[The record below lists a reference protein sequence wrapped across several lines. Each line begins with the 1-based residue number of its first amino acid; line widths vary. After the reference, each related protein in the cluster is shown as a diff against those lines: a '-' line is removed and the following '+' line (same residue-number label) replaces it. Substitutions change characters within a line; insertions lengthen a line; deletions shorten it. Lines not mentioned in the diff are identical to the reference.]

1 MNRPEILAPAGSIES
16 LRAAV
21 NCGADAVYLGAK
33 ALNARRNAGNFDD
46 DALAEAVRYAH
57 LHGVKI
63 LQTLNIVMFDHEV
76 DELLRAAETAA
87 RLGVDAAIVQ
97 DWGVLSLLKEAV
109 PELPLFASTQMAVH
123 NLAGAKMAEQM
134 GCKRVVLARELT
146 AGEIAHIVKNS
157 SAQTEVFVH
166 GALCMSV
173 SGQCYMSAMLGR
185 RSGNRGLCAQP
196 CRLPFACGESTHALS
211 LKDLSLIE
219 RVRELAALGVSSL
232 KIEGRM
238 KRPEYVAAAVTA
250 LRQALHGDS
259 PDIDRLRSVFS
270 RSGFTTGYFDDK
282 RDKMMF
288 GIRQKEDVA
297 AATGVLGALS
307 QLAER
312 DIGAV
317 AVEGAF
323 TACADEPMSLALRDR
338 DKNSVFVE
346 GEIPQAAHT
355 KPTDEG
361 RVRQSLMKTGGTPF
375 HFSDLDISLSD
386 GLMIP
391 VSQLNALRRE
401 AFDRLSALRS
411 ALRPHRFYAV
421 RTALEA
427 TAPPAPR
434 IPIPP
439 ALRARCRV
447 DQLTQTL
454 LDCCDSVILPLRE
467 VAEGIRRG
475 VSPARIT
482 AEIPRILFTGETEA
496 ARQLRAVA
504 ALGVTRAWCGNLG
517 AVWLAKQAGLDCCGG
532 WSLNLTNS
540 HALKAAAKIGLTE
553 TELSFELSLQQVR
566 QLRGKI
572 PLGLVAY
579 GALPLMTFRNC
590 PVRAQIGCARCDR
603 KQTLTDR
610 KGVSFAV
617 RCDDP
622 MPQAGVSELYNS
634 VPLYLADRRQELD
647 GLSFITLW
655 FTDESPAQCGRIAA
669 AYAGQ
674 GDAAPPKDYTRG
686 LYYRTVL

>member
-1 MNRPEILAPAGSIES
+1 MNRPEILAPAGSLEA

-46 DALAEAVRYAH
+46 EELAEAVRYAH
-57 LHGVKI
+57 LHGAKI
-63 LQTLNIVMFDHEV
+63 FQTLNIVMFDSEV

-87 RLGVDAAIVQ
+87 KLGVDAAIVQ
-97 DWGVLSLLKEAV
+97 DWGVLSLLKRTV
-109 PELPLFASTQMAVH
+109 PELPRFASTQMAVH
-123 NLAGAKMAEQM
+123 NLAGAQMAERM

-146 AGEIAHIVKNS
+146 AGEIAHIIKNS

-173 SGQCYMSAMLGR
+173 SGQCYLSAMLGG

-196 CRLPFACGESTHALS
+196 CRLPFACGESGHALS

-250 LRQALHGDS
+250 LRQALDGEQ

-282 RDKMMF
+282 RDGAMF
-288 GIRQKEDVA
+288 GIRQKEDVTA
-297 AATGVLGALS
+297 ASGVLGALS
-307 QLAER
+307 QLAGR

-323 TACADEPMSLALRDR
+323 TACENEPMSLALRDG

-346 GEIPQAAHT
+346 GELPQAAHT
-355 KPTDEG
+355 KPTDEA

-375 HFSDLDISLSD
+375 HFSDLDIILSD

-401 AFDRLSALRS
+401 AFDRLSALRE
-411 ALRPHRFYAV
+411 APRPHRFYPGRA
-421 RTALEA
+421 ALDCA
-427 TAPPAPR
+427 TVPAPPR
-434 IPIPP
+434 P
-439 ALRARCRV
+439 ALRARCRAG
-447 DQLTQTL
+447 QLTKAL

-467 VAEGIRRG
+467 AAEGIRRG
-475 VSPARIT
+475 VSPARVI
-482 AEIPRILFTGETEA
+482 AEIPRILFTGEEEA
-496 ARQLRAVA
+496 ARQLKALR
-504 ALGVTRAWCGNLG
+504 ALGVSRAWCGNIG
-517 AVWLAKQAGLDCCGG
+517 AVQLAKQAGLACCGG

-540 HALKAAAKIGLTE
+540 HALAAAAELGLTE
-553 TELSFELSLQQVR
+553 TELSFELSLPQVK
-566 QLRGKI
+566 QLRSPM

-579 GALPLMTFRNC
+579 GALPLMAFRNC
-590 PVRAQIGCARCDR
+590 PVRARIGCARCDR
-603 KQTLTDR
+603 KQALTDR
-610 KGVSFAV
+610 KGITFAV
-617 RCDDP
+617 RCDDWGP
-622 MPQAGVSELYNS
+622 HTGVSELYNS
-634 VPLYLADRRQELD
+634 VPLYLADRRGELD
-647 GLSFITLW
+647 GLAFLTLW

-674 GDAAPPKDYTRG
+674 GDDTPPQDYTRG

>member
-1 MNRPEILAPAGSIES
+1 MNRPEILAPAGSIDS

-46 DALAEAVRYAH
+46 EQLAEAVGYAH

-63 LQTLNIVMFDHEV
+63 LQTLNIVMFDNEV

-87 RLGVDAAIVQ
+87 KLGVDAAIVQ

-146 AGEIAHIVKNS
+146 AGEIGHIVKNS
-157 SAQTEVFVH
+157 SVQTEVFVH

-173 SGQCYMSAMLGR
+173 SGQCYMSAMLGG

-196 CRLPFACGESTHALS
+196 CRLPFACGGSTHALS

-250 LRQALHGDS
+250 LRQALDGDS

-270 RSGFTTGYFDDK
+270 RSGFTTGYFDGK
-282 RDKMMF
+282 RDGAMF
-288 GIRQKEDVA
+288 GTRQKEDVT
-297 AATGVLGALS
+297 AATGVLGTLL

-323 TACADEPMSLALRDR
+323 TAYQNEPMSLALRDM

-346 GEIPQAAHT
+346 GEIPQVAHT
-355 KPTDEG
+355 KPTDQA

-401 AFDRLSALRS
+401 AFDRLTALRS
-411 ALRPHRFYAV
+411 TPRPHRFYAA
-421 RTALEA
+421 RRALEGA
-427 TAPPAPR
+427 APPVP
-434 IPIPP
+434 PQP
-439 ALRARCRV
+439 ALRARCRI
-447 DQLTQTL
+447 DQLTRPL
-454 LDCCDSVILPLRE
+454 LDCCDSIILPLRE
-467 VAEGIRRG
+467 AAEGIRLG
-475 VSPARIT
+475 VSPARIIV
-482 AEIPRILFTGETEA
+482 EIPRVLFTGETEA
-496 ARQLRAVA
+496 ARLLKALA

-517 AVWLAKQAGLDCCGG
+517 AVWLAKEAGLDCCGG

-540 HALKAAAKIGLTE
+540 HALKAAAEIGLTE
-553 TELSFELSLQQVR
+553 AELSFELSLSQAR
-566 QLRGKI
+566 QLHGKI

-579 GALPLMTFRNC
+579 GVLPLMAFRSC

-603 KQTLTDR
+603 KQILTDR
-610 KGVSFAV
+610 KGISFAV
-617 RCDDP
+617 RCDDWA
-622 MPQAGVSELYNS
+622 PQTGVSELYNS

-647 GLSFITLW
+647 GLSYLTLW
-655 FTDESPAQCGRIAA
+655 FTDESPAQCGRIAS

-674 GDAAPPKDYTRG
+674 GDTTPPKDYTRG